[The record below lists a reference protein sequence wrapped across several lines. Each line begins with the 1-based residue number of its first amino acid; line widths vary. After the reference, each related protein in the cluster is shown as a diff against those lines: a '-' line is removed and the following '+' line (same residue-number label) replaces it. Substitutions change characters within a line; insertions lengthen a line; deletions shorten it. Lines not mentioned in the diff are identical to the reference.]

1 MQRYF
6 ANELKDNYFKLL
18 DEDIYHIKKV
28 MRMKES
34 DEIEVVYNNK
44 LYLCCLENVK
54 DNILIKELKELSLH
68 VNNEPSLT
76 LIIPFLK
83 ELKIDLILQ
92 KGTELGVDRFILIDT
107 ERSIVKVDIKKE
119 SSKLDRW
126 SRICKE
132 ASEQSMRISI
142 PEVVIQREKEDLE
155 NLEGLKLI
163 CSTSEKNKTIKNVL
177 KNNENCDKINMMIG
191 PEGGFSLKE
200 EIYFEKK
207 GFIKVSLGTQVMRV
221 ETVPIFLSSIIRYEY
236 ME

>member
-6 ANELKDNYFKLL
+6 ATELSNKYFRLL

-28 MRMKES
+28 MRMKNGE
-34 DEIEVVYNNK
+34 EIEVVYNNN

-54 DNILIKELKELSLH
+54 EEILIKELKELETT
-68 VNNEPSLT
+68 VNKEPSLV

-83 ELKIDLILQ
+83 ESKMDIILQ
-92 KGTELGVDRFILIDT
+92 KGTELGVDQFIIIDT
-107 ERSIVKVDIKKE
+107 ERSIVKLDTKKE
-119 SSKLDRW
+119 TIKLDRW

-132 ASEQSMRISI
+132 ASEQSMRTNQ
-142 PEVVIQREKEDLE
+142 PVVIIQREKDALE
-155 NLEGLKLI
+155 NLDGLKLI
-163 CSTSEKNKTIKNVL
+163 CSTSEKKKTIKNVL
-177 KNNENCDKINMMIG
+177 KKNKNCDKINMMIG